1 MSNFSIER
9 ITSIDDHVA
18 EAAQRL
24 SSQLGSSNQVS
35 LSDKYLESILENPDS
50 YWLMARREADPRFIG
65 MASLFIMRMPTNVR
79 AFLENVAV
87 DENSRGQGV
96 GLALSATAIEIAN
109 SHNVNTLR
117 SQAGTTNEVSQAML
131 TKAGFTKAEY
141 LDYFECDIADGPR
154 F

>member
-50 YWLMARREADPRFIG
+50 YWLMARREAD
-65 MASLFIMRMPTNVR
+65 A
-79 AFLENVAV
+79 
-87 DENSRGQGV
+87 
-96 GLALSATAIEIAN
+96 
-109 SHNVNTLR
+109 
-117 SQAGTTNEVSQAML
+117 
-131 TKAGFTKAEY
+131 
-141 LDYFECDIADGPR
+141 
-154 F
+154 